1 MSEALTPV
9 ETLRQARREFHAWLE
24 AVENSPN
31 PARQRPQALQRI
43 SQLLQEVDGAMRS
56 ATLELTTSSEWRE
69 EVAAYRE
76 TLRDLRTK
84 LASFDIILRIRKNQL
99 TGARA
104 RASAASAWAN
114 LARHI
119 G

>member
-1 MSEALTPV
+1 MAEARSPV
-9 ETLRQARREFHAWLE
+9 ETVRQARMEFRAWLE
-24 AVENSPN
+24 AVENSAN
-31 PARQRPQALQRI
+31 PAKQRPQALQRI

-56 ATLELTTSSEWRE
+56 ATLAVTTSPEWRE
-69 EVAAYRE
+69 EVVAYRE
-76 TLRDLRTK
+76 TLRDLRAK
-84 LASFDIILRIRKNQL
+84 LGSFDIILRIRKNQL
-99 TGARA
+99 MGARA

>member
-1 MSEALTPV
+1 MPEAPSPV
-9 ETLRQARREFHAWLE
+9 ETVRQARREFRAWLE
-24 AVENSPN
+24 AVESSTN

-43 SQLLQEVDGAMRS
+43 SQVLQEVDGAMRS
-56 ATLELTTSSEWRE
+56 ATLEMTTSSEWRA
-69 EVAAYRE
+69 EVVAYRE
-76 TLRDLRTK
+76 TLRDLRAK
-84 LASFDIILRIRKNQL
+84 LGSFDIILRIRKSQL
-99 TGARA
+99 SGARA

>member
-1 MSEALTPV
+1 MSEALSPV
-9 ETLRQARREFHAWLE
+9 ETVRQARREFQAWLE
-24 AVENSPN
+24 AVESSRN
-31 PARQRPQALQRI
+31 PARERPQALQRI
-43 SQLLQEVDGAMRS
+43 SQLLQEVDGAMRL
-56 ATLELTTSSEWRE
+56 ATLDQTTSCEWRE
-69 EVAAYRE
+69 EMVTYRE

-84 LASFDIILRIRKNQL
+84 LGSFDIILRIRRNQL

>member
-1 MSEALTPV
+1 MSEALSPV
-9 ETLRQARREFHAWLE
+9 ETVRQARQEFHAWLK
-24 AVENSPN
+24 AVESSPN

-43 SQLLQEVDGAMRS
+43 SQLLHEVDGAMRS
-56 ATLELTTSSEWRE
+56 ATLAVTASSEWRE
-69 EVAAYRE
+69 EVVAYRE
-76 TLRDLRTK
+76 TLRDLRAK
-84 LASFDIILRIRKNQL
+84 LGSFDIILRIRKNQL